1 MSGAFSLAGRKAL
14 VTGANSGIGCAI
26 ALGLARQGADIIL
39 HHLGAPEGAGTARAS
54 VLALGR
60 DAAAFDADFLVP
72 GNATALATEALA
84 RFERIDIRVA
94 NAAIERRLPWREAGA
109 EHLAMHLSANLA
121 SLIDLCRA
129 LVPPMQAR
137 GWGRV
142 VAIGSILATRPRAE
156 TFAYAAIKA
165 AQATTIRALARDVAG
180 QGVTMNIVSPGAIE
194 TERLAERYA
203 DPAFLRAVVARVP
216 AGRQGRPADCVG
228 PVLFLCSDEAAYVT
242 GADLPVD
249 GGWSIG
255 DPPGVLPGAAA

>member
-1 MSGAFSLAGRKAL
+1 VEKLKKYSDKNGIDSKQWNLL
-14 VTGANSGIGCAI
+14 TGDKETIYE
-26 ALGLARQGADIIL
+26 LGVYGYLLSAKED
-39 HHLGAPEGAGTARAS
+39 
-54 VLALGR
+54 
-60 DAAAFDADFLVP
+60 
-72 GNATALATEALA
+72 ALA
-84 RFERIDIRVA
+84 
-94 NAAIERRLPWREAGA
+94 PGGAGA

-203 DPAFLRAVVARVP
+203 DPAFQRAVVARVP
-216 AGRQGRPADCVG
+216 AGRQGRPGDCVG

-255 DPPGVLPGAAA
+255 DPPGVLPGTAA